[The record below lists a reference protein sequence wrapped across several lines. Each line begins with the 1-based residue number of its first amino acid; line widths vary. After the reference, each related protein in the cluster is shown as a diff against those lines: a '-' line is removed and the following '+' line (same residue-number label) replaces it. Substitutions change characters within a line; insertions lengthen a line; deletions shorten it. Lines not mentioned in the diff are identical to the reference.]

1 MTLKDELMGQIFKAV
16 MYRKIMLFDDLSV
29 NNDGKEGEEIYA
41 SPKVVEINNQILD
54 YVERFRYKPPRL
66 IYEPV
71 TVSKS
76 GVYTQPAQA
85 AQEYR
90 QDTCET
96 MKDMIGE
103 ILEME

>member
-1 MTLKDELMGQIFKAV
+1 

-41 SPKVVEINNQILD
+41 SPKVVEINNQILE
-54 YVERFRYKPPRL
+54 YVERFRYKPPKL

-71 TVSKS
+71 TVSNA
-76 GVYTQPAQA
+76 GIYTQAHDF
-85 AQEYR
+85 R